1 MTERPG
7 HLPPQHQGRTIAKN
21 TRVGVL
27 LLERSLHFLGETP
40 IERIFIIFFQNIPEF
55 MILIDLFIFRIL
67 CAEQ

>member
-40 IERIFIIFFQNIPEF
+40 IERIFIIFFR
-55 MILIDLFIFRIL
+55 IFRNL
-67 CAEQ
+67 